1 MFRQGGVS
9 SCFSHFGPMVVVLAR
24 AAYVEIGVGAVV
36 EEFSGSGLVVTCSV
50 FCLDLEVFE
59 VWLADLEGV
68 LLD

>member
-1 MFRQGGVS
+1 
-9 SCFSHFGPMVVVLAR
+9 MVVVLAC

-36 EEFSGSGLVVTCSV
+36 EESSGSGLVVTCSV

-59 VWLADLEGV
+59 VWLSDLVGV